1 MKISKRN
8 LLIILS
14 TFLIGIIAIP
24 STIFVL
30 FELSKTN
37 NLKHPSNMGV
47 DEWLEDFDSLYD
59 FIERNYPYI
68 WLKNR
73 THGYNWLNLKS
84 YYQDRIRNANSN
96 YEFLQILF
104 DTVQALQNRHTQ
116 IEYPG
121 NIAQYHRDY
130 ENWYPLNEVFS
141 EKAVD
146 FSDYWEPIYIDIYR
160 AKYKQI
166 YDVLM
171 AYEKGDYVVA
181 ESESLKELYG
191 TGLKLTKV
199 NEKPIDEAVKDCY
212 ERDYLDWD
220 FNRNKK
226 YIWMISPRDFGP
238 NAVFTIQNST
248 GYEFNITCGIIS
260 EYLFHP
266 YSYPEEMIET
276 QTWENKNASY
286 IYIKNFVNENLDPY
300 IDDILSFY
308 HQIEDYNHLI
318 IDIRG
323 NPGGNYASWINAI
336 VKPLIKSQMVLESY
350 VAYRTDEYS
359 DTFRESMGITNQVS
373 KSSFSYL
380 PPEVYTDEF
389 KIYDY
394 QQIIT
399 PTYEVDFNGEII
411 LLTDNYIYSAAEAF
425 TLFCKQTGFA
435 TLYGTTSGGDGIME
449 FPTYYSLPNS
459 KLVICISSALGL
471 DHTGHANEEVRTQ
484 PDFYYESSF
493 DNHTELIYYILDSL

>member
-1 MKISKRN
+1 MRVGKRN
-8 LLIILS
+8 LIIILS
-14 TFLIGIIAIP
+14 VSLIGIIAIP
-24 STIFVL
+24 STIFII
-30 FELSKTN
+30 FEFTN
-37 NLKHPSNMGV
+37 NSNHPSNVGV

-73 THGYNWLNLKS
+73 THGYNWLDLKS
-84 YYQDRIRNANSN
+84 YYQNRIRNANSN
-96 YEFLQILF
+96 KEFLQILF
-104 DTVQALQNRHTQ
+104 DAVQALQNRHTQ

-121 NIAQYHRDY
+121 NYDQYHRDY

-141 EKAVD
+141 EEVVVA
-146 FSDYWEPIYIDIYR
+146 SNYWEPIYVDIYR
-160 AKYKQI
+160 EKYKQKFDI
-166 YDVLM
+166 LM
-171 AYEKGDYVVA
+171 AYEKGDYVIA
-181 ESESLKELYG
+181 ENESLETLYG
-191 TGLKLTKV
+191 TGLKVTKV
-199 NEKPIDEAVKDCY
+199 NEKPIDETVKDCF

-220 FNRNKK
+220 FKRNKT
-226 YIWMISPRDFGP
+226 YIWMISPRDFGH

-248 GYEFNITCGIIS
+248 GHEFDITCGIIS

-266 YSYPEEMIET
+266 YSYPEDMIET
-276 QTWENKNASY
+276 QIWENKNASY
-286 IYIKNFVNENLDPY
+286 IFIKNFVNEYLNPY
-300 IDDILSFY
+300 MDDILSFY
-308 HQIEDYNHLI
+308 HQIENYNNLI

-323 NPGGNYASWINAI
+323 NPGGNYASWMNAI
-336 VKPLIKSQMVLESY
+336 VKPLMKSQMIFESY
-350 VAYRTDEYS
+350 LAYRTDEYS

-394 QQIIT
+394 QHIIT
-399 PTYEVDFNGEII
+399 PTYEVDFKGEII
-411 LLTDNYIYSAAEAF
+411 LLTDNYVYSAAEAF

-435 TLYGTTSGGDGIME
+435 TIYGTTSGGDGIWE
-449 FPTYYSLPNS
+449 FPTYYALPNS

-471 DHTGHANEEVRTQ
+471 DDTGHANEEVRTQ

-493 DNHTELIYYILDSL
+493 DNHTELIHYVLDSLD

>member
-8 LLIILS
+8 LIIILS
-14 TFLIGIIAIP
+14 FFLIGITAIP

-30 FELSKTN
+30 FEFSKTN
-37 NLKHPSNMGV
+37 NLSHPSNMGV

-73 THGYNWLNLKS
+73 THGFNWLDLKS

-96 YEFLQILF
+96 NEFLQILF
-104 DTVQALQNRHTQ
+104 DAVEALQNRHTQ

-121 NIAQYHRDY
+121 NLAQYHRDY

-141 EKAVD
+141 DEVVD
-146 FSDYWEPIYIDIYR
+146 FSNYWEPIYLDIYR
-160 AKYKQI
+160 AKYKQK
-166 YDVLM
+166 YDILM
-171 AYEKGDYVVA
+171 AYEKGDYVIA
-181 ESESLKELYG
+181 ENESLEKLYG
-191 TGLKLTKV
+191 TGLKITKV
-199 NEKPIDEAVKDCY
+199 NEKPIDEVVKDCF

-220 FNRNKK
+220 FKRNKQ

-266 YSYPEEMIET
+266 YSYHEDMIET
-276 QTWENKNASY
+276 QIWENENTSY

-308 HQIEDYNHLI
+308 HQIEDYSNLI

-323 NPGGNYASWINAI
+323 NPGGNYASWINNL
-336 VKPLIKSQMVLESY
+336 VKPLIKSQMIFESY

-359 DTFRESMGITNQVS
+359 DKFRESMGITNQVS
-373 KSSFSYL
+373 KNSFSYL

-394 QQIIT
+394 QHIIT

-411 LLTDNYIYSAAEAF
+411 LFTDNYVYSAAEAF

-493 DNHTELIYYILDSL
+493 DNHTELIQYVLDSL